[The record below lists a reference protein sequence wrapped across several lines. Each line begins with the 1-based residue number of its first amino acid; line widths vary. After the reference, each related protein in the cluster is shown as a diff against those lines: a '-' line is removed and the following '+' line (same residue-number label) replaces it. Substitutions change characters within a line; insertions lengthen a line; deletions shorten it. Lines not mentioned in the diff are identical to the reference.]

1 MAEENEESIP
11 LNERTAKEETTE
23 QFMNEGNE
31 PQDDV
36 LQGGSDEDLNFSGLT
51 KEELIPFVNDPF
63 WKKMRLVLHVAF
75 WIVWVTM
82 LVVAVVI
89 IFLAPRCP
97 HRPVLK
103 WYDKETVYEIF
114 PKSFKDSVEDPRGG
128 DGVGDIKG
136 KAHSVLSIDFG
147 LWSGMQFII

>member
-1 MAEENEESIP
+1 MDEENEESMP
-11 LNERTAKEETTE
+11 LNDRTANEETTE
-23 QFMNEGNE
+23 QFINEGNE
-31 PQDDV
+31 PQDV
-36 LQGGSDEDLNFSGLT
+36 LQGGSDEDLNFSGLS

-82 LVVAVVI
+82 LAAAVVI

-97 HRPVLK
+97 HRPDLK

-114 PKSFKDSVEDPRGG
+114 PKSFKDSVEGSRGG

-136 KAHSVLSIDFG
+136 KTHSILSIDFG
-147 LWSGMQFII
+147 LWSGMQFMI